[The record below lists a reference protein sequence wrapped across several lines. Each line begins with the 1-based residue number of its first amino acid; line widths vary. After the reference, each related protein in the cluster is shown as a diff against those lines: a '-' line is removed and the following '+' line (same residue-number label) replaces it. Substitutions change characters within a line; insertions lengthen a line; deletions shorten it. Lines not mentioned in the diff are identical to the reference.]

1 MNTTGYAVKQSNVGL
16 GATHPSIAEAS
27 MIFRLL
33 INAAALWVATR
44 VVTGISYTGEWP
56 LLFVVALVF
65 GVLNVVVRPILI
77 LFSLPF
83 VIVTLG
89 LFLLVLNAALLLL
102 TGVVSGALGLGFQ
115 VEGFRAAFLGGLVVS
130 LVSMALS
137 LFVGS
142 DESRQRHPPPARR

>member
-1 MNTTGYAVKQSNVGL
+1 MHVIL
-16 GATHPSIAEAS
+16 
-27 MIFRLL
+27 RLF

-77 LFSLPF
+77 LLSLPF

-102 TGVVSGALGLGFQ
+102 TSAVSGALGLGFQ
-115 VEGFRAAFLGGLVVS
+115 VEGFWAAFLGGLVVS
-130 LVSMALS
+130 IVSMALS

-142 DESRQRHPPPARR
+142 EQPRQPHPPPARR